1 MLNFIYIFFA
11 ILMFG
16 ILITVHELGHFLAAR
31 FVGIP
36 VKEFAIGFGP
46 ALVKWKSKKQETM
59 FFLRAIPL
67 GGYCMF
73 YQEDNID
80 EFAPKD
86 ERAFDCYSVWK
97 RLVTVIAGPL
107 MNILLAFVVAVILFS
122 AIGVTKQT
130 GPSTTVVYSVNESS
144 PAEAAG
150 LLKGDKL
157 LRLNGEEVTDN
168 LPSLITQ
175 NMKDNKPPLILEV
188 SRLVNGKMETVTLS
202 VTPLFSDDDGRYMMG
217 VNLSIYPQVETFHLP
232 FGQTVV
238 EAAKFCCQLST
249 ELARSFVRLFT
260 RGEGVN
266 ELTGFIGITE
276 LIVEETKQTQLLG
289 YVRML
294 MMFSIN
300 LGVLNLIPFPG
311 LDGSRIL
318 FILIE
323 AVRKKPVKKEA
334 YFHLAG
340 MALLFGLMIYITF
353 KDIFRLFR

>member
-1 MLNFIYIFFA
+1 
-11 ILMFG
+11 
-16 ILITVHELGHFLAAR
+16 
-31 FVGIP
+31 
-36 VKEFAIGFGP
+36 
-46 ALVKWKSKKQETM
+46 
-59 FFLRAIPL
+59 
-67 GGYCMF
+67 
-73 YQEDNID
+73 
-80 EFAPKD
+80 
-86 ERAFDCYSVWK
+86 
-97 RLVTVIAGPL
+97 
-107 MNILLAFVVAVILFS
+107 VAVILFS

-168 LPSLITQ
+168 LPGLIAQ

-188 SRLVNGKMETVTLS
+188 LRLVNGKMETVTLS